1 MKLFISTLTSGK
13 VILCPAA
20 LPPAMKGRAIID
32 PTPEQLADIASGK
45 TYWTPSEVK
54 GEGTLSAPP
63 ARRYKVSKD
72 TIISRIAA
80 AGKLAEAAAIYA
92 SQSDAQKFAW
102 DGYAWFWSDNA
113 ELAAYAAALE
123 VPVEAL
129 LARDLLT

>member
-1 MKLFISTLTSGK
+1 MIPG
-13 VILCPAA
+13 A

-32 PTPEQLADIASGK
+32 PTQEQLADLASGK

-63 ARRYKVSKD
+63 AQRYKVSKD
-72 TIISRIAA
+72 AIISRIAA

>member
-1 MKLFISTLTSGK
+1 MHYFPTTTGKIIRIAAPNAPARSGWL
-13 VILCPAA
+13 IREA
-20 LPPAMKGRAIID
+20 
-32 PTPEQLADIASGK
+32 TPDEQAQIEDGE
-45 TYWTPSEVK
+45 THWTPSEVK

-63 ARRYKVSKD
+63 AQRYKVSKD
-72 TIISRIAA
+72 AIISRIAA
-80 AGKLAEAAAIYA
+80 AGKLTEAAAIYA